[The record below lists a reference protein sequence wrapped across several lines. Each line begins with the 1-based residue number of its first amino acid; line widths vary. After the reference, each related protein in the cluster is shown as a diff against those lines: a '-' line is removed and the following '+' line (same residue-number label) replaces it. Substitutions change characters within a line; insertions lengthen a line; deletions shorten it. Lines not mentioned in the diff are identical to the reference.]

1 MKLKNSK
8 QNQEPKKRVGV
19 WMDHFQAFLFS
30 VPAGGKKNAY
40 ALQESIETTEPE
52 DHERQSEHTIHNAE
66 QKLRM
71 KHFRSIATHIGAFDE
86 ILLFGPGTAQ
96 EELRNQ
102 LSEDVHFRGKRVAVE
117 SAGHIT
123 QNQMVAKVR
132 EYFEAN
138 PKAA

>member
-1 MKLKNSK
+1 MKQTNSK
-8 QNQEPKKRVGV
+8 QNQQPKKRVGV
-19 WMDHFQAFLFS
+19 WMDHFRAFLFS
-30 VPAGGKKNAY
+30 VPEGGKKDAY
-40 ALQESIETTEPE
+40 ALKESIETTEPE
-52 DHERQSEHTIHNAE
+52 HGRQSEHTIHNAE
-66 QKLRM
+66 QQLRQ

-102 LSEDVHFRGKRVAVE
+102 LSDDVHFRGKRVAVE

-138 PKAA
+138 TKAA

>member
-1 MKLKNSK
+1 
-8 QNQEPKKRVGV
+8 
-19 WMDHFQAFLFS
+19 MDHFQAFLFS
-30 VPAGGKKNAY
+30 VPEGGKDGAY
-40 ALQESIETTEPE
+40 SLKDSIETTGAE
-52 DHERQSEHTIHNAE
+52 HERQSEHTIHNAE
-66 QKLRM
+66 QHLRL
-71 KHFRSIATHIGAFDE
+71 KHFRAIATQIGAFDE

-102 LSEDVHFRGKRVAVE
+102 LSDDVHFRGKRLAVE

>member
-1 MKLKNSK
+1 MKQQNSK
-8 QNQEPKKRVGV
+8 QNQPPKKRVGV
-19 WMDHFQAFLFS
+19 WMDHFKALLFS
-30 VPAGGKKNAY
+30 VPDGGKKDAY
-40 ALQESIETTEPE
+40 ELKESIETTEPE
-52 DHERQSEHTIHNAE
+52 HERQSEHTIHNAE
-66 QKLRM
+66 QHLRL
-71 KHFRSIATHIGAFDE
+71 KHFRSIATHIGGFDE

-96 EELRNQ
+96 EELRNH
-102 LSEDVHFRGKRVAVE
+102 LSDDVHFRGKRVDVE